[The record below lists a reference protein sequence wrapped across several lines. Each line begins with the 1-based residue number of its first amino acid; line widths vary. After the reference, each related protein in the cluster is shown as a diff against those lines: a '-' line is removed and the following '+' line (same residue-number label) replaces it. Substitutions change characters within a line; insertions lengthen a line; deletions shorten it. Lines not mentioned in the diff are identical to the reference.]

1 MVFLIPTEEGL
12 NVMVKV
18 ADAPAGIGEEGVIL
32 PGVKSA
38 ASPPLGNTPKILKGA
53 EPAELSIV

>member
-1 MVFLIPTEEGL
+1 
-12 NVMVKV
+12 MVKV

-38 ASPPLGNTPKILKGA
+38 ASPPLRNTPKILKGA